1 MKKIIITMLALALL
15 CNIAFPVQAISEQ
28 YELPELGLSL
38 EVPSKYDVFT
48 RSMDENDPL
57 FSAYGFTKE
66 DVIAKFVSA
75 DIYLDAITQDGSEE
89 IVVTMT
95 ENSVRELN
103 GFDDS
108 VLMAFASTLK
118 DEYVRYGVSV
128 SSYDIYHH
136 AQLAFVRV
144 WFNITDETTY
154 GLIYHTIYD
163 NKTMNFTMRSYTG
176 PISEAQENTI
186 QSVVDSIYV
195 DSFNYETSPREETA
209 AFAYTDEETGLK
221 FTVPANWKREELFE
235 DRDFIDVKFVSTK
248 DSRMVIM
255 YGGTDLWAQIPE
267 SDKIGYKRSDIDNTM
282 FTASHV
288 TEMLGTSAPIESVMY
303 NGKDYYL
310 AEVTSQA
317 EAYGLSLPVTTTHII
332 RIEDG
337 WLYWFQFGGS
347 KESEYF
353 GDVEKLINSVSYPES
368 NESANYPESDENS
381 NVVSATNIPVLLG
394 SLALTALADGAIPC
408 IVARTR
414 NKPITKKKY
423 NIICYGLNVIVMI
436 LFVAINGASSGFPYF
451 LWTWIFARCG
461 LNTLTSRGVLE
472 GAGSDSLGA
481 DPN

>member
-1 MKKIIITMLALALL
+1 
-15 CNIAFPVQAISEQ
+15 
-28 YELPELGLSL
+28 
-38 EVPSKYDVFT
+38 
-48 RSMDENDPL
+48 
-57 FSAYGFTKE
+57 
-66 DVIAKFVSA
+66 
-75 DIYLDAITQDGSEE
+75 
-89 IVVTMT
+89 
-95 ENSVRELN
+95 
-103 GFDDS
+103 
-108 VLMAFASTLK
+108 
-118 DEYVRYGVSV
+118 
-128 SSYDIYHH
+128 
-136 AQLAFVRV
+136 
-144 WFNITDETTY
+144 
-154 GLIYHTIYD
+154 
-163 NKTMNFTMRSYTG
+163 
-176 PISEAQENTI
+176 
-186 QSVVDSIYV
+186 
-195 DSFNYETSPREETA
+195 
-209 AFAYTDEETGLK
+209 
-221 FTVPANWKREELFE
+221 
-235 DRDFIDVKFVSTK
+235 
-248 DSRMVIM
+248 
-255 YGGTDLWAQIPE
+255 
-267 SDKIGYKRSDIDNTM
+267 M

-310 AEVTSQA
+310 SEVTSQA

-368 NESANYPESDENS
+368 NESANYPESDENL
-381 NVVSATNIPVLLG
+381 NIVPATYIPVLLG
-394 SLALTALADGAIPC
+394 SLALTALAYGAIPY

-436 LFVAINGASSGFPYF
+436 LFVAINGVSSGGPYF